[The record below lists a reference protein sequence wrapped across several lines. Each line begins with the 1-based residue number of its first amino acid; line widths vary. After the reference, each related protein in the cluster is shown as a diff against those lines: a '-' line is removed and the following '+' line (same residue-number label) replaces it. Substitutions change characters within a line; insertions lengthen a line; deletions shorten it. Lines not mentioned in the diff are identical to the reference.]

1 MPFKFHQQKQRDN
14 ETKILLQKSSRK
26 KTAEKCYDSYSVSKK
41 SMLEENFRSYNVHII
56 NIGICFQSATQ

>member
-26 KTAEKCYDSYSVSKK
+26 KTAEKCYGSYSVSKK
-41 SMLEENFRSYNVHII
+41 SMLEENFRS
-56 NIGICFQSATQ
+56 